1 MRQLKDLRQW
11 GKMHGLFSD
20 RWGTQ
25 NPNLG
30 YLQFHGKI
38 DSKGKFLFHFFFIFA
53 IIFDELGKII
63 NMEKIWWWGK
73 KPYHGYI
80 PKKFLETIPP
90 LAGSS

>member
-1 MRQLKDLRQW
+1 MGYPKPRLRIPAVSWKNRFRKQVS
-11 GKMHGLFSD
+11 FS
-20 RWGTQ
+20 
-25 NPNLG
+25 
-30 YLQFHGKI
+30 
-38 DSKGKFLFHFFFIFA
+38 FFFIFA

-80 PKKFLETIPP
+80 PKKFLETVPP

>member
-25 NPNLG
+25 NPDLG
-30 YLQFHGKI
+30 YLQFHGKM
-38 DSKGKFLFHFFFIFA
+38 DSEGKFLFHFFIFA

-63 NMEKIWWWGK
+63 NMEKIWW
-73 KPYHGYI
+73 
-80 PKKFLETIPP
+80 
-90 LAGSS
+90 